1 MSVIETIQEKGCL
14 EEAQWSNSIGKLSYT
29 WIFISRGLYEHQI
42 KTKGLALYRQL
53 FLKDRQKCLLST
65 CLADCPTMISCS
77 D

>member
-14 EEAQWSNSIGKLSYT
+14 KEAQWSNSIGKLSYT
-29 WIFISRGLYEHQI
+29 WIFISRDLYEHQI

>member
-42 KTKGLALYRQL
+42 KTKGSYGLDSGLSD
-53 FLKDRQKCLLST
+53 LKVH
-65 CLADCPTMISCS
+65 AYNH
-77 D
+77 